1 MHNFILGR
9 KEKSKET
16 QVTVELKQKKK
27 RPCRLIE
34 KIPDHT
40 VILNF

>member
-16 QVTVELKQKKK
+16 QVTVELKEKKK
-27 RPCRLIE
+27 TLPINR
-34 KIPDHT
+34 K
-40 VILNF
+40 NS

>member
-27 RPCRLIE
+27 DLA
-34 KIPDHT
+34 D
-40 VILNF
+40 

>member
-27 RPCRLIE
+27 DLA
-34 KIPDHT
+34 
-40 VILNF
+40 N